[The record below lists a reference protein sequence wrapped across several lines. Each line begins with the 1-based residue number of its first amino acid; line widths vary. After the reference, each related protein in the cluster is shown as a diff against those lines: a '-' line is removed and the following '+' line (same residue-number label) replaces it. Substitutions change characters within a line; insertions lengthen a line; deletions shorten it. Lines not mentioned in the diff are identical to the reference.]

1 MKAVLFFC
9 LLAFM
14 TCEKDIIDIGKC
26 IYKAPKVKELIADVM
41 IAFATKDFSK
51 LLPKI
56 KEALPEL
63 IHIVIGCITEEKKVV
78 EEEPELKFDRELYC
92 VNQCHNKYGQSYNQM
107 VMDCIKD
114 CLKIFQ
120 SS

>member
-1 MKAVLFFC
+1 MKVVLVLC
-9 LLAFM
+9 LLAFISSQ
-14 TCEKDIIDIGKC
+14 KDIIDIGKC

-92 VNQCHNKYGQSYNQM
+92 VNQCHNKYGHSYNLI
-107 VMDCIKD
+107 VVNCIKS
-114 CLKIFQ
+114 CLEIFE